1 MSNARIL
8 LPGVRPHLG
17 VEFRTGGPNP
27 DVSDFVRE
35 MPIDRDIPIDRITRL
50 LAEAQDRH
58 PEEPALSDRWLAPRL
73 HAGLRLRRSEAAET
87 GLWGWLAVEHA
98 ADYVRWRFPG
108 KGDEE
113 EDPEKRGT
121 PLKRF
126 LGRDRDHALGRLWW
140 GAELFRNGADYRPA
154 ADAFVMQDVPN
165 TWLSLDAVHNS
176 AAAQAALRVLPQ
188 LSGREINALSR
199 AMDHVL
205 TTVQLDAL
213 APVRGPD
220 VIAMDEW
227 VAEDVDEEALFD
239 DPLPEGPAEDPVDRE
254 LIEAVDGL
262 LRHVA
267 TVQGLELP
275 PVAEVTA

>member
-17 VEFRTGGPNP
+17 VDFRTGGLKP

-35 MPIDRDIPIDRITRL
+35 MPIDRDLPIDRITRL
-50 LAEAQDRH
+50 LAQAQDRH

-73 HAGLRLRRSEAAET
+73 HAGLRLRRSEAAEA
-87 GLWGWLAVEHA
+87 GFWGWLAVEHA

-140 GAELFRNGADYRPA
+140 GAELFRKGADYGPA

-176 AAAQAALRVLPQ
+176 AAAQAALRLLPQ
-188 LSGREINALSR
+188 LSGREINALSK

-227 VAEDVDEEALFD
+227 VAEEVDEEALFD
-239 DPLPEGPAEDPVDRE
+239 DTLPGGPAEDPVDSE

-275 PVAEVTA
+275 PAEEVTV